1 MWECL
6 NIATK
11 MPWFNGSLKEGICTH
26 VYLDMLRET
35 HTNRHQ
41 LHLWGIRCTYP
52 PPKTDMAIEN
62 PPFEDVFPV
71 ENGDFPMS
79 C

>member
-1 MWECL
+1 MYTCVFGHVERDTHKPSSTPFMG
-6 NIATK
+6 N
-11 MPWFNGSLKEGICTH
+11 SLYIP
-26 VYLDMLRET
+26 
-35 HTNRHQ
+35 
-41 LHLWGIRCTYP
+41 P